1 MVHDHAFL
9 NCLTYLMCA
18 LAPPGAQTSVM
29 GLITIPVKYFPFALL
44 AIDVINGRASEGLTG
59 MIVGHLWWWLVWG
72 AGTGAGGVEQGRFA
86 GLALAPSWL
95 RHLFGERV
103 GVRRATNRDGYHALA
118 PRQRTGERVAGA
130 QTTGYNWGSGERLGG
145 L

>member
-29 GLITIPVKYFPFALL
+29 GLITIPVKYFPYALL
-44 AIDVINGRASEGLTG
+44 AIDVFNDRASESITG

-72 AGTGAGGVEQGRFA
+72 AGTGAGSVEQGRFA
-86 GLALAPSWL
+86 GLALAPRWL
-95 RHLFGERV
+95 KDWFGERD
-103 GVRRATNRDGYHALA
+103 GDRRATNRAGYQVQA
-118 PRQRTGERVAGA
+118 PRQRAAQAAGA
-130 QTTGYNWGSGERLGG
+130 RPTGHNWGSGQRLGDQ
-145 L
+145 